1 MLIRVLVAARA
12 PESDIISEFVV
23 VIFEF
28 IRPID
33 SERVTKLLLCFV
45 ILLDSIFILVSSVA
59 RRPNIVL
66 KILEKASCILDK
78 RGAELN
84 SVIID

>member
-1 MLIRVLVAARA
+1 MLVAARA

-33 SERVTKLLLCFV
+33 SERVTKLLLYFV

-59 RRPNIVL
+59 RRP